1 MYKSTF
7 RVSVSPSVMLDHYI
21 NKGRLVGSF
30 ENRIEIIASG
40 CYECILRKMLQ

>member
-21 NKGRLVGSF
+21 NKGRLVGSLL
-30 ENRIEIIASG
+30 EAVKSV
-40 CYECILRKMLQ
+40 Y